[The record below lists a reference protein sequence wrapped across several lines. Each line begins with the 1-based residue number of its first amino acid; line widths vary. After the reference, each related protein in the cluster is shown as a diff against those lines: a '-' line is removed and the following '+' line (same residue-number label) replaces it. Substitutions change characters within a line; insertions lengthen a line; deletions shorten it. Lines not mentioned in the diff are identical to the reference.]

1 MDNVSTKRIQLQK
14 ILSISMEEFQNL
26 PQFDDFTTLSIEIY
40 IPLPQ
45 GVLESDEFQ
54 FYFFRR
60 KLEKLEAEI
69 NEANLKAYSIYKD
82 QRESKYSLHSK
93 SAQLEILKRYD
104 EIEAWRLCFLDQLYS
119 KQPLVFELIPV
130 SQLSSQPVITDQ
142 HDEQLVQRGKK
153 VRQELIRSQLA
164 AKREAERVNA
174 FAACSAQRARIQ
186 SERLA
191 QEVALAQEKQEADRL
206 ASIATRHAEFLARI
220 DKIEADFLI
229 RYAERQAKEADQ
241 LAAIAKQEADR
252 LQWRA
257 DSDARRA
264 KITDL
269 GAQLT
274 AQLTEV
280 IAAVSALI
288 RKSQAVSN
296 PLVSEQPSVLTS
308 PSTSSLQPQESFT
321 KHSPSDAPS
330 VKTYLEVVA
339 SNTSTTYLKSSDVSS
354 IDISPSN
361 IVTSAKTEIEDSTII
376 IAPSLSPS

>member
-191 QEVALAQEKQEADRL
+191 QEVALAQEKQEADRQ
-206 ASIATRHAEFLARI
+206 AAIA
-220 DKIEADFLI
+220 KQEAD
-229 RYAERQAKEADQ
+229 R

-376 IAPSLSPS
+376 IARLH